1 MSQDNPPNSQ
11 PPSSPEP
18 RRNRRQRRNQD
29 ETQPR
34 QTRYQKPA
42 PFWKLTIIQL
52 LRGTI
57 GILETTV
64 DKLETQPTTDTEE
77 TPKQGWWGA
86 ILISIRAVL
95 PTGLSSQLSDTFLSS
110 AIAIIT
116 VVAVWG
122 TSSFFAHK
130 PTEVA
135 TVPQTPIVQE
145 TTPPIVTTP
154 TEPELL
160 PTPLPIPSVEA
171 TEPPVVEKEKTEDKP
186 VEEETAVVTEEPIPE
201 PTPEFVPLTPE
212 QILIAAIENKVGEV
226 SKGAA
231 LGLVKSIQANFRNSS
246 LIVTIND
253 DWYTLKKS
261 QQDKLVA
268 DIFQRSRELDFSH
281 LEIFDSQDKL
291 VARNPVVGKEMI
303 IFQREL
309 IAEQTS

>member
-1 MSQDNPPNSQ
+1 MSQDNPPNPQ

-18 RRNRRQRRNQD
+18 RRNRRQRQNED
-29 ETQPR
+29 ETQSR
-34 QTRYQKPA
+34 QTPYQKSP

-64 DKLETQPTTDTEE
+64 DKLETQTPQDTEQ
-77 TPKQGWWGA
+77 TRRQGWWSA
-86 ILISIRAVL
+86 ILISIRSVL

-110 AIAIIT
+110 AIALIA
-116 VVAVWG
+116 VLAVWG
-122 TSSFFAHK
+122 TSSFFANK

-135 TVPQTPIVQE
+135 TVPPTPIVQE
-145 TTPPIVTTP
+145 VPS
-154 TEPELL
+154 EPEVLQ
-160 PTPLPIPSVEA
+160 TPLPIPSVEA
-171 TEPPVVEKEKTEDKP
+171 TEPPIVEEKETEDKP
-186 VEEETAVVTEEPIPE
+186 AEEEPVPE
-201 PTPEFVPLTPE
+201 PTSEFIPLTPE

-226 SKGAA
+226 SKGVA

-261 QQDKLVA
+261 QQDKLAA

-281 LEIFDSQDKL
+281 LEIFDSQNKL
-291 VARNPVVGKEMI
+291 VARNPVVGNEMI

>member
-1 MSQDNPPNSQ
+1 MSQDNPPNPQ

-18 RRNRRQRRNQD
+18 RRNRRQRQNED
-29 ETQPR
+29 ETQSR
-34 QTRYQKPA
+34 QTRYQKSP

-64 DKLETQPTTDTEE
+64 DKLETQPPQDTEE
-77 TPKQGWWGA
+77 TRRQGWWSA
-86 ILISIRAVL
+86 ILISIRSVL

-116 VVAVWG
+116 VLAVWG
-122 TSSFFAHK
+122 TSSFFANK

-135 TVPQTPIVQE
+135 IVPPTPIVQE
-145 TTPPIVTTP
+145 APS
-154 TEPELL
+154 EPEVL

-171 TEPPVVEKEKTEDKP
+171 TEPPIVEEKETEDKP
-186 VEEETAVVTEEPIPE
+186 AEEEIAVVTEESVPE
-201 PTPEFVPLTPE
+201 PTPEFIPLTPE

-226 SKGAA
+226 SKGVA

-281 LEIFDSQDKL
+281 LEIFDSQNKL
-291 VARNPVVGKEMI
+291 VARNPVVGNDMI

>member
-1 MSQDNPPNSQ
+1 MSQDNTPNSQ

-18 RRNRRQRRNQD
+18 RRNRRQRRNED
-29 ETQPR
+29 ERQTR
-34 QTRYQKPA
+34 QTRYQKSP
-42 PFWKLTIIQL
+42 PFWKVTIIQL

-64 DKLETQPTTDTEE
+64 DKLETQPPQDTEE
-77 TPKQGWWGA
+77 TPKQGWWSA

-95 PTGLSSQLSDTFLSS
+95 PAGVSSQLSDTLLSS
-110 AIAIIT
+110 AIAIIA
-116 VVAVWG
+116 VVTVWG
-122 TSSFFAHK
+122 TSSFFASK

-135 TVPQTPIVQE
+135 TVPP
-145 TTPPIVTTP
+145 TP
-154 TEPELL
+154 TAQEESPVL
-160 PTPLPIPSVEA
+160 PTPLPTPSPEVTPPPTVE
-171 TEPPVVEKEKTEDKP
+171 ETEDKP
-186 VEEETAVVTEEPIPE
+186 TQEETAVVTEEPKPEPIPE
-201 PTPEFVPLTPE
+201 PTPEFVPITPE
-212 QILIAAIENKVGEV
+212 QTLIAAIENKVGEV
-226 SKGAA
+226 SKSAA

-253 DWYTLKKS
+253 DWYSLKKS
-261 QQDKLVA
+261 QQDKLAA

-281 LEIFDSQDKL
+281 LEIFDSQDNL

>member
-18 RRNRRQRRNQD
+18 RRNRRQRRNED
-29 ETQPR
+29 ETQSR
-34 QTRYQKPA
+34 QTPYQKSP
-42 PFWKLTIIQL
+42 PFWKQTIIQL

-64 DKLETQPTTDTEE
+64 DKLETQPSPDTEE
-77 TPKQGWWGA
+77 TRRQGWWGA
-86 ILISIRAVL
+86 ILISMRSVL

-110 AIAIIT
+110 AIAIIA
-116 VVAVWG
+116 VLAVWG
-122 TSSFFAHK
+122 TSSFFANK
-130 PTEVA
+130 PTKVA
-135 TVPQTPIVQE
+135 IVPPTPIVQE
-145 TTPPIVTTP
+145 APSESEV
-154 TEPELL
+154 L

-171 TEPPVVEKEKTEDKP
+171 TKPPIVEEKETEDKP
-186 VEEETAVVTEEPIPE
+186 PEEETAVITEESVPE
-201 PTPEFVPLTPE
+201 ATPEFIPLTPE

-226 SKGAA
+226 SKGVA

-253 DWYTLKKS
+253 DWYILKKS

-281 LEIFDSQDKL
+281 LEIFDSQNKL
-291 VARNPVVGKEMI
+291 VARNPVVGNEMI

>member
-18 RRNRRQRRNQD
+18 RRNRRQRRNED
-29 ETQPR
+29 EMQTR
-34 QTRYQKPA
+34 QTRYQKSP
-42 PFWKLTIIQL
+42 PFWKVTIIQL

-64 DKLETQPTTDTEE
+64 DKLETQPQNTDE
-77 TPKQGWWGA
+77 TQKQGWWGA
-86 ILISIRAVL
+86 ILISIRSVL
-95 PTGLSSQLSDTFLSS
+95 PTGLSSQLSDTLLSS
-110 AIAIIT
+110 AIAIIA
-116 VVAVWG
+116 VIAVWG
-122 TSSFFAHK
+122 TSSFFANQPNK
-130 PTEVA
+130 VA
-135 TVPQTPIVQE
+135 TVPPVSPVQE
-145 TTPPIVTTP
+145 TPPAVVTPI
-154 TEPELL
+154 EPEIL
-160 PTPLPIPSVEA
+160 PTPVPIPSVEA
-171 TEPPVVEKEKTEDKP
+171 TQPPIVEEEKTEDKP
-186 VEEETAVVTEEPIPE
+186 PEEETAVVTEEAKPE
-201 PTPEFVPLTPE
+201 PTPEFIPLTPE

-246 LIVTIND
+246 LIVIIMM

-261 QQDKLVA
+261 QQDRLAA
-268 DIFQRSRELDFSH
+268 DIFQRSQELDFSH
-281 LEIFDSQDKL
+281 LEIFDAHNKL